1 MIPRSLQFAF
11 GLFIAAFVTVTP
23 FLYQSYHNRTF
34 RNVRV
39 VKDGVLYR
47 SAQLTIPGLQRLVY
61 DYGIKTVV
69 CLRDGTKANDQAEE
83 KYCREN
89 SIQFVRIPPR
99 SWSLRDDGSAA
110 VEQGL
115 DAFREVMKDEKNH
128 PILLHCFAG
137 THRTG
142 AYVAIYRMDFQ
153 GWSNERAMNE
163 LRTLGYVTLD
173 EDRNVFE
180 FLSNYRATPS
190 TVTPVSWRKRR

>member
-1 MIPRSLQFAF
+1 MIPRPLQIAF
-11 GLFIAAFVTVTP
+11 GVFIAAFVTLTP
-23 FLYQSYHNRTF
+23 FLYRSYHNRTF

-69 CLRDGTKANDQAEE
+69 CLRNGAKPNDQAEE
-83 KYCREN
+83 AYCKAN
-89 SIQFVRIPPR
+89 SINFVRIAPR
-99 SWSLRDDGSAA
+99 SWSLQDDGSAP
-110 VEQGL
+110 VDVGL
-115 DAFREVMKDEKNH
+115 AMFRDVMKDEKNY
-128 PILLHCFAG
+128 PVLLHCFAG

-142 AYVAIYRMDFQ
+142 AYTAVYRMDFE

-180 FLSNYRATPS
+180 FLSNYRAVPS
-190 TVTPVSWRKRR
+190 RVTPVSWRRR